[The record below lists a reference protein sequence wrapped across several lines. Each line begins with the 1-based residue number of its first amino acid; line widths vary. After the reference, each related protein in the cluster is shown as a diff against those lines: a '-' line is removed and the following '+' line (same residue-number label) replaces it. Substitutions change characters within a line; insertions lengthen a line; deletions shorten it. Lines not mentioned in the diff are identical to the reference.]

1 LALFFDAAWFE
12 ARLAACGL
20 TRAAVCAALGV
31 DVSDLDLIVKDQR
44 ELSHREV
51 RVLANLLG
59 VEAAELARRA
69 GVGTPDGAPTL
80 DDALARIGAL
90 EARVVRLEAALDRR
104 DTDKGVMDTRSLDES
119 GSK

>member
-12 ARLAACGL
+12 ARLAASGL
-20 TRAAVCAALGV
+20 TRAAICAALGLNA
-31 DVSDLDLIVKDQR
+31 SDLDLIVKDQR

-59 VEAAELARRA
+59 VEPPEMARRA
-69 GVGTPDGAPTL
+69 GVGTPDGALTL
-80 DDALARIGAL
+80 DDALARVAAL
-90 EARVVRLEAALDRR
+90 EARVARLEAALEARG
-104 DTDKGVMDTRSLDES
+104 TDKAIMDTRALDES